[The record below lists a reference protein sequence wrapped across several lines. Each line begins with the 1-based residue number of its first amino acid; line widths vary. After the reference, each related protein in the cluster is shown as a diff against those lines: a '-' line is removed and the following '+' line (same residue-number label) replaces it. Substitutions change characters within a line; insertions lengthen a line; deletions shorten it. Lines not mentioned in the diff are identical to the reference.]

1 MTIRVLLAALPRFM
15 REIVEHAL
23 GEAPDIEVIGN
34 VSAFDELAGALP
46 DMRPD
51 VLVVGLGEEGDA
63 PRLDR
68 FLYAMPR
75 LTCLAIA
82 GDARRAFLY
91 ELQPRAKPLGDVS
104 PVGLVEAI
112 RSTLRVGAH

>member
-1 MTIRVLLAALPRFM
+1 MTIRVLLAGLPRFM
-15 REIVEHAL
+15 REIVERALVEAQDIEVVGVIDAL
-23 GEAPDIEVIGN
+23 GEVNGMLTHAQ
-34 VSAFDELAGALP
+34 
-46 DMRPD
+46 PD
-51 VLVVGLGEEGDA
+51 VLIVGLEDESDA

-68 FLYAMPR
+68 FLYASPR

-104 PVGLVEAI
+104 PDGLVHAI
-112 RSTLRVGAH
+112 RSLQRVGAP